1 MISSRRRLDLHQRLP
16 DNNRHCRVMRT
27 LLCGLR
33 ARRRPTKVLDKVP
46 REGPNHNRVAVGRR
60 ET

>member
-1 MISSRRRLDLHQRLP
+1 MILYRRRRDAPQSLQ
-16 DNNRHCRVMRT
+16 DNNKYLKVMRT

-33 ARRRPTKVLDKVP
+33 AIRRLTKVLDRVP
-46 REGPNHNRVAVGRR
+46 REGPNHNRVAVGKR